1 MKLPALT
8 IRIWLLA
15 CLTIVGAMLA
25 LPKHSLFAQDEP
37 AVTVQTET
45 AQDQE
50 ALEVSTTGDRSL
62 IDMFHA
68 GGWAMYPLLLLSISG
83 FGLIIFNFLS
93 IKSGSFWDDSVI
105 DELDKSLQASDVD
118 RARQLCEENVA
129 PVTTIVQAG
138 LRRVDVDAYNP
149 QPIKDAVEE
158 SSSEELATP
167 FVYINYLSI
176 VGTLSPMVGLLGT
189 VSGMVKAFNA
199 IAAEGVGNPQALADN
214 ISEALITTAT
224 GMIIGIPAMFFF
236 FFFKN
241 RYGKITAR
249 IGRIVGDLFFSLETA
264 VKKKR

>member
-15 CLTIVGAMLA
+15 SLTLVGAMLA
-25 LPKHSLFAQDEP
+25 MPKHSLFAQETP
-37 AVTVQTET
+37 AVTVTAET
-45 AQDQE
+45 AQD
-50 ALEVSTTGDRSL
+50 AAPVEVATSGDRSL

-83 FGLIIFNFLS
+83 FGLIIFNFIS
-93 IKSGSFWDDSVI
+93 IKPGAFWNDAVT
-105 DELDKSLQASDVD
+105 DELDKALQAADVD
-118 RARQLCEENVA
+118 KARQICEENTA
-129 PVTTIVQAG
+129 PVTTIIQAG
-138 LRRVDVDAYNP
+138 LRRVDPSDYDP
-149 QPIKDAVEE
+149 QPVKDAVEE
-158 SSSEELATP
+158 SSAEELSTP

-214 ISEALITTAT
+214 ISEALITTAS

-241 RYGKITAR
+241 RYGKIAAR
-249 IGRIVGDLFFSLETA
+249 IGRIVGDLFFSLESA
-264 VKKKR
+264 IKQKR

>member
-15 CLTIVGAMLA
+15 CLTIVGALIA
-25 LPKHSLFAQDEP
+25 LPKHSLFAQDASE
-37 AVTVQTET
+37 VIVQTET
-45 AQDQE
+45 VQDEE
-50 ALEVSTTGDRSL
+50 AVEVATSGDRSL

-68 GGWAMYPLLLLSISG
+68 GGWAMYPLLALSVAG
-83 FGLIIFNFLS
+83 FGLIIFNFIS
-93 IKSGSFWDDSVI
+93 IKPGTFWNDAVI
-105 DELDKSLQASDVD
+105 DDLDKALQAGDVD
-118 RARQLCEENVA
+118 KARQVCDENSM

-138 LRRVDVDAYNP
+138 LRRVDPADYNP
-149 QPIKDAVEE
+149 QPAKEAVEE

-189 VSGMVKAFNA
+189 VSGMIKAFNA

-264 VKKKR
+264 IKKKR